1 MIDWQVGEEFTTA
14 DGVVRWA
21 SFGSGEPMVLLH
33 GTPFSSFI
41 WRDIALALAKAR
53 RVYVWDMLGFGQSDK
68 NEGQDVSLGAQGRI
82 FAALLEHWG
91 LSQPSVVAH
100 DVGGVVALRAAIIEA
115 ATFHDLT
122 LLNAVG
128 VPGWSNGAFFRT
140 VKTNP
145 DLFAQ
150 LPADAHEALVAS
162 KIRDSS
168 HLGLRPAVLDG
179 LLDPWRGEDGQAAF
193 YRQYGQADEADCEEF
208 QEQLGDLSIP
218 MRILWGRKD
227 RWLSTDY
234 AERLRSRL
242 PDAEFAW
249 IEQSGHIVQED
260 APAQLLGYLIREVA
274 PHLT

>member
-115 ATFHDLT
+115 VMFHDLT
-122 LLNAVG
+122 LFERRRCA
-128 VPGWSNGAFFRT
+128 WM
-140 VKTNP
+140 VK
-145 DLFAQ
+145 
-150 LPADAHEALVAS
+150 
-162 KIRDSS
+162 R
-168 HLGLRPAVLDG
+168 G
-179 LLDPWRGEDGQAAF
+179 LLSDRKGQPRPLCTA
-193 YRQYGQADEADCEEF
+193 
-208 QEQLGDLSIP
+208 
-218 MRILWGRKD
+218 
-227 RWLSTDY
+227 T
-234 AERLRSRL
+234 SRC
-242 PDAEFAW
+242 P
-249 IEQSGHIVQED
+249 
-260 APAQLLGYLIREVA
+260 
-274 PHLT
+274 